1 MSATLATVG
10 LGMLKVASTAV
21 SLSLVDRI
29 GRRRALVVGITVMAT
44 SIAAL
49 AFYSFEQD
57 SLAVEETCVE
67 PLVNSSSSNA
77 NSNSS
82 ISSMTLSLNTSGSS
96 SSCSEDSSASSPSK
110 FNRYFAFTALVSF
123 VCAYSFSF
131 GPVTWVILSEIFPAA
146 TKGRAMALATSLN
159 WAGNAFVSATFL
171 DATGIVEQHFFAQ
184 GISHLVIYSF
194 SHLHPRGRLPVLLH
208 RVPDSHRLRRLRRPG
223 DQEQVA
229 GGDIKGTQGQVSEM
243 YCIFHLEQ
251 IFLYFPIFGS
261 GCNFTFAH
269 LQLLGSVPAKPP
281 RGVGEFPAAEARR
294 WGKEEPE

>member
-67 PLVNSSSSNA
+67 PLVNSSSSSSNFKSSS
-77 NSNSS
+77 SNSS
-82 ISSMTLSLNTSGSS
+82 MLMSLNNSDSS
-96 SSCSEDSSASSPSK
+96 SSCSEDSSSSSQSK

-171 DATGIVEQHFFAQ
+171 DATGVVKPHFFAQ
-184 GISHLVIYSF
+184 GISNLLIYSF
-194 SHLHPRGRLPVLLH
+194 SHLHPRRRLPVLLD
-208 RVPDSHRLRRLRRPG
+208 RVPDRHRLRRLGRPG

-229 GGDIKGTQGQVSEM
+229 GGDIKGTQGQVSEI
-243 YCIFHLEQ
+243 YCIFHLE
-251 IFLYFPIFGS
+251 
-261 GCNFTFAH
+261 
-269 LQLLGSVPAKPP
+269 
-281 RGVGEFPAAEARR
+281 
-294 WGKEEPE
+294 

>member
-67 PLVNSSSSNA
+67 PLVNSSNA
-77 NSNSS
+77 NSSNVNSSSS
-82 ISSMTLSLNTSGSS
+82 ISSIPLSLNNSGSS
-96 SSCSEDSSASSPSK
+96 SSCSEESSSSSPSK

-171 DATGIVEQHFFAQ
+171 DATGVVKPHFFA
-184 GISHLVIYSF
+184 
-194 SHLHPRGRLPVLLH
+194 
-208 RVPDSHRLRRLRRPG
+208 
-223 DQEQVA
+223 
-229 GGDIKGTQGQVSEM
+229 
-243 YCIFHLEQ
+243 
-251 IFLYFPIFGS
+251 
-261 GCNFTFAH
+261 
-269 LQLLGSVPAKPP
+269 
-281 RGVGEFPAAEARR
+281 
-294 WGKEEPE
+294 

>member
-67 PLVNSSSSNA
+67 PLVNSSNA
-77 NSNSS
+77 NSSNVNSSSS
-82 ISSMTLSLNTSGSS
+82 ISSIPLSLNNSGSS
-96 SSCSEDSSASSPSK
+96 SSCSEESSSSSPSK

-171 DATGIVEQHFFAQ
+171 DATGVVKPHFCAQ
-184 GISHLVIYSF
+184 GISNLLIYSF
-194 SHLHPRGRLPVLLH
+194 SHLHPRGRLPVLLD
-208 RVPDSHRLRRLRRPG
+208 RVPDRHRLRRLRRPG

-229 GGDIKGTQGQVSEM
+229 GGDIKGTQGQVS
-243 YCIFHLEQ
+243 
-251 IFLYFPIFGS
+251 
-261 GCNFTFAH
+261 
-269 LQLLGSVPAKPP
+269 
-281 RGVGEFPAAEARR
+281 
-294 WGKEEPE
+294 

>member
-29 GRRRALVVGITVMAT
+29 GRRRALVVGIIVMAT

-67 PLVNSSSSNA
+67 PLVNSSNA
-77 NSNSS
+77 TSNSS

-96 SSCSEDSSASSPSK
+96 SSCSEDSSSSSPSK

-171 DATGIVEQHFFAQ
+171 DATGVVKPHFFCAR
-184 GISHLVIYSF
+184 H
-194 SHLHPRGRLPVLLH
+194 
-208 RVPDSHRLRRLRRPG
+208 
-223 DQEQVA
+223 
-229 GGDIKGTQGQVSEM
+229 
-243 YCIFHLEQ
+243 
-251 IFLYFPIFGS
+251 FPFG
-261 GCNFTFAH
+261 NLFF
-269 LQLLGSVPAKPP
+269 
-281 RGVGEFPAAEARR
+281 
-294 WGKEEPE
+294 